1 VLASGGTKSRD
12 GGVLGHGFWGIR
24 GARAASLLAP
34 AACRRTLFGKAAEK
48 HRLAA
53 CAPQKQNEHKHEDEA
68 SAGDE
73 WGESIP
79 GFAPFGLALPKFRF
93 EVSKIIGETFY
104 PVQRL

>member
-1 VLASGGTKSRD
+1 MGI
-12 GGVLGHGFWGIR
+12 WG
-24 GARAASLLAP
+24 AQAASLLAP

-53 CAPQKQNEHKHEDEA
+53 CAPRKQNDREYEA

-73 WGESIP
+73 GAESVP
-79 GFAPFGLALPKFRF
+79 GFAPFGFALPKFRF